1 MLLERKV
8 KNRINLTLSNK
19 VDSFGLQ
26 RLLDYAHYLE
36 KTAKVNAQQNDA
48 DALAEEIN
56 STWWEANKSRFIKK

>member
-26 RLLDYAHYLE
+26 RFLNYANYLE
-36 KTAKVNAQQNDA
+36 KTAKVNARQNDA
-48 DALAEEIN
+48 VALAEEIN